1 MKRNLSIF
9 LMLALLLTFLSPLAT
24 YAEGEGNI
32 DHGGGGMGS
41 GTSENYWNP
50 GDEGVRVTV
59 VRVRDRAV
67 VTTPIDFTNK
77 NPDNIQAHFGK
88 VSKISYTKGF
98 SLTPNP
104 QAYTYVNP
112 AQAIPRIISSG
123 SGNANI
129 EAIKSYFT
137 DEQVIR
143 SIANLTGFNF
153 DTLINGD
160 YKILLEPI
168 AYMTFQGVRIA
179 VTATE
184 AALYDEQLGG
194 GLRSKMASLS
204 HQNLPLAMFLETPD
218 LGYPAWSGSTTSKAS
233 NADIKSSLGLG
244 IVRFSE
250 AEPPQVS
257 SYDYTYRV
265 NTEVITSVTVSG
277 GQADPDNPVS
287 VPLPS
292 EEKPTR

>member
-9 LMLALLLTFLSPLAT
+9 LMLALLLTFLSPLAA

-32 DHGGGGMGS
+32 DHGGGGMGN
-41 GTSENYWNP
+41 GTSGNYWNP

-112 AQAIPRIISSG
+112 AKAIPRIISSG

-143 SIANLTGFNF
+143 SIANLTGFNLTPSSMGITKSCWNHHLH
-153 DTLINGD
+153 DLSRRKDCCDCN
-160 YKILLEPI
+160 
-168 AYMTFQGVRIA
+168 
-179 VTATE
+179 
-184 AALYDEQLGG
+184 
-194 GLRSKMASLS
+194 RSC
-204 HQNLPLAMFLETPD
+204 PL
-218 LGYPAWSGSTTSKAS
+218 
-233 NADIKSSLGLG
+233 
-244 IVRFSE
+244 
-250 AEPPQVS
+250 
-257 SYDYTYRV
+257 
-265 NTEVITSVTVSG
+265 
-277 GQADPDNPVS
+277 
-287 VPLPS
+287 
-292 EEKPTR
+292 